1 MNILY
6 ATGKNLEGRRNKV
19 FRVIV
24 PGHPKSEIVNGM
36 IFIIDSVITY
46 SSIALLIVEDS
57 HVLLLYYCCFHD
69 FILSIH
75 RVWYDVCLDSGHPL
89 TGH

>member
-36 IFIIDSVITY
+36 IFIIAAYIFQYSVADCGGQSRIITL
-46 SSIALLIVEDS
+46 S
-57 HVLLLYYCCFHD
+57 LLL
-69 FILSIH
+69 S
-75 RVWYDVCLDSGHPL
+75 
-89 TGH
+89 